1 MKVVCETER
10 LIIRHFNLGDVDF
23 IIELLNEDSFIRY
36 IADKNVRTKVDA
48 ENYLHN
54 GPFYSYKTFG
64 FGLNLVELKSTG
76 APIGMCGLLKR
87 KELEYPD
94 IGYAFLPSF
103 CGKGY
108 AYEAMCSILKD
119 GVLMHSLQKVLAV
132 TLPDNVSS
140 STLLR
145 RAGFTF
151 LGEMELYNSQNNVY
165 EYQVEKG
172 GQVI

>member
-1 MKVVCETER
+1 MKVVCETPR

-23 IIELLNEDSFIRY
+23 IIKLLNEDSFIRY

-54 GPFYSYKTFG
+54 GPFYSYKMFG

-87 KELEYPD
+87 KELDYPD
-94 IGYAFLPSF
+94 IGYAFLPNF

-108 AYEAMCSILKD
+108 AYEATSSILKD
-119 GVLMHSLQKVLAV
+119 GILTHSLQKILAI
-132 TLPDNVSS
+132 TLPDNVRSS
-140 STLLR
+140 ALLKKV
-145 RAGFTF
+145 GFTF
-151 LGEMELYNSQNNVY
+151 VGEMALYNSQNNVY
-165 EYQVEKG
+165 EYRVRKG
-172 GQVI
+172 Y